1 MKTSATGASA
11 KQSGFSA
18 HAAQR
23 NSAAATSTAT
33 QACASVSRPDGS
45 SRACVRG
52 FLASSSRSAIR
63 LNPSA
68 TKRPAVNAS
77 TTSPRVCQVT
87 GYAYDAATTPRSAN
101 GSAKMVWGSL
111 TKFAY
116 RTRRL
121 SPANVCPSRASELN
135 AEVLP
140 HGIDL
145 LSRFLVHH
153 DPVRPLAREP
163 LFLPLARGVDP
174 HLRAEREAAARVVE
188 HVDR

>member
-33 QACASVSRPDGS
+33 QACASV
-45 SRACVRG
+45 
-52 FLASSSRSAIR
+52 
-63 LNPSA
+63 

-153 DPVRPLAREP
+153 DPVR
-163 LFLPLARGVDP
+163 
-174 HLRAEREAAARVVE
+174 
-188 HVDR
+188 